1 MVSHFFLKYADVKLS
16 ITIMMQKGKD
26 ILLPGQRWNTTRRCS
41 KSLLWGVNME
51 KLTAW
56 EFEEHCKRRNYTR
69 FCLTSEDQKWNK
81 VECPLKLRLQFAKIR
96 ISHNPNRVY
105 LKDGESQVCLQRIKH
120 VLVDSEKI
128 PVGDMLHIICGSWGD
143 SKNDTV
149 YTVMAI

>member
-1 MVSHFFLKYADVKLS
+1 
-16 ITIMMQKGKD
+16 
-26 ILLPGQRWNTTRRCS
+26 
-41 KSLLWGVNME
+41 ME

-56 EFEEHCKRRNYTR
+56 EFEEHCKRKNYTR
-69 FCLTSEDQKWNK
+69 FCLTSEGQKWNK
-81 VECPLKLRLQFAKIR
+81 VECPLKLRLQFNRIR
-96 ISHNPNRVY
+96 VSHNPNRVY

-149 YTVMAI
+149 YTVMAIE